1 MLRHLRGTRS
11 GLASGTPWLIPSPR
25 SSTAVIQ
32 ASLLATLWHIPALAD
47 PHLALAAL
55 ALCILLAGLMQ
66 ILFGMAGIAR
76 IVKFTPHPVLAGFL
90 NGVALL
96 LCLPQLERYVT
107 LGPSGPGIVHPF
119 MLAFMLALAGATI
132 YGRRFALRVP
142 GALFGLT
149 TGIVTFYA
157 VKAIVPELDLGPTM
171 GSPGFGRTFLPALP
185 FLGVNLADVSGKI
198 VPLLPDLVL
207 TALSLAIVA
216 TFDTLLTLR
225 VAQKQAG
232 RPLHPSRDLVAN
244 GIGNCVAALTGAL
257 AMQLSPN
264 VVSNALKSG
273 GRTSL
278 TPIVGGALLL
288 AIVLTLSPAIGAIPI
303 VVLSS
308 TVLANGI
315 SSFDRWSLRL
325 LLDTL
330 LNRGRVARRH
340 AWHNVLVVLVVMS
353 ITASGAIVAGV
364 LAGAAL
370 ACIIFIAN
378 MSRPI
383 LRRMARG
390 NEIVSKR
397 VRPADAQTALLAT
410 GRRRA
415 VLELQGVLFFGNAD
429 DLADRIVTLLDEA
442 DMVTLDMHGITDI
455 DISGAQV
462 LHEIVANARRRQK
475 WLIFCNVPPDLT
487 RTTGE
492 LARGDGRFGAR
503 IMQDLDSAV
512 EWMEEEALRRHSGN
526 LPLID
531 ELALDELDF
540 TQGLDADELALLRS
554 RLVSRAF
561 RPGETICVEGD
572 AADRLWLLTK
582 GSVSVRMALPGGER
596 GPRREP
602 RHGDG
607 GRRDG
612 APRHRT
618 PLGLGRG
625 RRRRAV
631 LGARGKGVPRAPR
644 RASADREQ
652 GACQH
657 RARNGA
663 ARAPHLG
670 ISAPRTRL
678 GRHAHAVHPAF
689 PPCARDAGR
698 NRGAIDRDRHRHRA
712 GGSRCLDVSRDRRGL
727 SAGGGLHR
735 PDREGKLGRDARP
748 VSRQQPGPGGAGR
761 IVVGIFQRGGA
772 GAANRHRARIRAR
785 RRSTARSS
793 CARTYPANSRRRAT

>member
-1 MLRHLRGTRS
+1 MPQMAQATEALPPRGLALVGREVLTGIAQVATAVPS
-11 GLASGTPWLIPSPR
+11 CLAAGVLAFAPLGPSYVAAGVAAGLCCAIFAAPAAALASGTPWLIPSPR

-264 VVSNALKSG
+264 VVLNALKSG

-340 AWHNVLVVLVVMS
+340 AWHDVLVVLVVMS

-582 GSVSVRMALPGGER
+582 GSVSVRMALPGGEAVR
-596 GPRREP
+596 VASLAMGTAVGEMALL
-602 RHGDG
+602 GT
-607 GRRDG
+607 GRRSASVVADDDVLCWELEEK
-612 APRHRT
+612 AFRALLDEHPRIASKVLANIAREMA
-618 PLGLGRG
+618 
-625 RRRRAV
+625 RRV
-631 LGARGKGVPRAPR
+631 
-644 RASADREQ
+644 
-652 GACQH
+652 
-657 RARNGA
+657 
-663 ARAPHLG
+663 
-670 ISAPRTRL
+670 RL
-678 GRHAHAVHPAF
+678 TSEYLRHA
-689 PPCARDAGR
+689 
-698 NRGAIDRDRHRHRA
+698 
-712 GGSRCLDVSRDRRGL
+712 
-727 SAGGGLHR
+727 
-735 PDREGKLGRDARP
+735 LG
-748 VSRQQPGPGGAGR
+748 
-761 IVVGIFQRGGA
+761 
-772 GAANRHRARIRAR
+772 
-785 RRSTARSS
+785 
-793 CARTYPANSRRRAT
+793 